1 MQKHVYGLSAIECP
15 DQKLVQIHDE
25 LSMLASLKQ
34 TILSNI
40 GVRVLT
46 V

>member
-1 MQKHVYGLSAIECP
+1 MQKYLYGLSAIECP
-15 DQKLVQIHDE
+15 DQKLVQLHDE
-25 LSMLASLKQ
+25 LSMLAILKQ

-40 GVRVLT
+40 AVHVLT